1 MPRLTCTRATAL
13 VPTLFLVLAGTTAA
27 GEPAAG
33 GLPAPPWK
41 ESIHMELRGK
51 DRSFARYRDTDWLRI
66 EVSELKDR
74 AFVAGKEV
82 LFLAKVER
90 VGRGAAKVLR
100 LYGIPEDFP
109 ADPER
114 WGSRLEADNCWVF
127 ARVGSVAGA
136 PLQIVAVEP
145 APSDRQ
151 VVNARNAGIAVADWP
166 ARLAAARWV
175 RGQAAVQGNR
185 EWWQVAADD
194 LVIQVVEDATATA
207 AKARDHE
214 LLDQAIGWCTDVLRD
229 PGRAARIAS
238 AAWVRESAAAN
249 EAIAGHMKRLDM
261 SFYLDRWLPRSEALT
276 QEFEDRFAAID
287 WRNAEGFYR
296 LGRWADGLGDQLPL
310 DKDRIHRCYQAGLK
324 ANPNHPGI
332 RRELGLPAVAAQA
345 GAAVASSGGPPVN
358 PNDLTDAE
366 SGAVVRCPEAWNPD
380 PNAREGVAWADPA
393 APTSTITAYLV
404 PAIAGSTLESMWGM
418 ALPRI
423 QAKPGF
429 ASRAT
434 EETTAA
440 VGTARR
446 TIYSWTEENQP
457 RVGEMV
463 LVVNP
468 GAKVALRLEVTF
480 AEENQAKV
488 REVVSQMLGRLLL
501 PIPAGEAPARSTQN
515 LPPTQTPTGATSISG
530 VGPGM
535 PPGAGQPPTGLTPPG
550 PGMPG
555 MAPPDSLPPNGL
567 PGSGIPG
574 SMPPPTGA
582 MPGFGPP
589 GVTPPVGAMPGF
601 TPPAPPVGAM
611 PGFTQPPGTTAPGS
625 TPTTG
630 GSTPDGRPL
639 PPNPVVPP
647 PVPAPGN

>member
-1 MPRLTCTRATAL
+1 MPRPPSIRINALATTIVPSLL
-13 VPTLFLVLAGTTAA
+13 VVLAGSAPA
-27 GEPAAG
+27 GEPAVGA
-33 GLPAPPWK
+33 LPAPPWK

-66 EVSELKDR
+66 EVGELKDHS
-74 AFVAGKEV
+74 FVAGKEV

-100 LYGIPEDFP
+100 LYGIAEDFP

-127 ARVGSVAGA
+127 ARVGTEAGT

-151 VVNARNAGIAVADWP
+151 VVNARTAGIASTDWP

-194 LVIQVVEDATATA
+194 LVIQVVEDAATVS
-207 AKARDHE
+207 AKSRDHD
-214 LLDQAIGWCTDVLRD
+214 LLDQAIGWCTDILRD

-249 EAIAGHMKRLDM
+249 ELIATHMKRLDM
-261 SFYLDRWLPRSEALT
+261 SFYIDRWLPRSEALT
-276 QEFEDRFAAID
+276 QEFEDRFAAIE

-296 LGRWADGLGDQLPL
+296 LGRWADGLGEQLPL

-324 ANPNHPGI
+324 ANPNHAGI
-332 RRELGLPAVAAQA
+332 RRELGLPAVAVQA
-345 GAAVASSGGPPVN
+345 GAGSASGGPPVN
-358 PNDLTDAE
+358 PNDLTDAD
-366 SGAVVRCPEAWNPD
+366 SGAVVRCPDGWNPD
-380 PNAREGVAWADPA
+380 PNAREGVAWVDPA

-404 PAIAGSTLESMWGM
+404 PAIAGSTLDSMWAM

-423 QAKPGF
+423 QVKPGF
-429 ASRAT
+429 VSRAT
-434 EETTAA
+434 EDIAA
-440 VGTARR
+440 AAGTARC
-446 TIYSWTEENQP
+446 TVYAWTEADQP

-480 AEENQAKV
+480 AEEHQAKV
-488 REVVSQMLGRLLL
+488 REVVNQLLARLLL
-501 PIPAGEAPARSTQN
+501 PIPAGESPSGANRAAPPISSD
-515 LPPTQTPTGATSISG
+515 GAGGVGPSSA

-535 PPGAGQPPTGLTPPG
+535 APPGSPPPPPG
-550 PGMPG
+550 GMPG
-555 MAPPDSLPPNGL
+555 MAD
-567 PGSGIPG
+567 PGSA
-574 SMPPPTGA
+574 PPPPGA
-582 MPGFGPP
+582 MPGMPGSPPPPP
-589 GVTPPVGAMPGF
+589 GGMPGMADPGSAPPPVGAMPGF
-601 TPPAPPVGAM
+601 VPPAATPIPSGARPEANPP
-611 PGFTQPPGTTAPGS
+611 T
-625 TPTTG
+625 
-630 GSTPDGRPL
+630 D
-639 PPNPVVPP
+639 VPP
-647 PVPAPGN
+647 PPATP